1 MDEDDVAS
9 GVDCMIPYSEDFID
23 IVKHVSRVISSEGI
37 KKVYTNNETNLD
49 TFYPLIKQELS
60 SNYSYNDFTME
71 VAK

>member
-1 MDEDDVAS
+1 
-9 GVDCMIPYSEDFID
+9 MIPYSENFTD
-23 IVKHVSRVISSEGI
+23 IVKHVSQVISSEEI
-37 KKVYTNNETNLD
+37 KKVYINNETNLN